1 MKLCARCDWQPDP
14 EDERP
19 AREQLAE
26 HAQDALHWLCRVCG
40 WSLGQYEPVIVCER
54 CLAQAQANLAS
65 VLELWAELPG
75 VLGRPAGSSA
85 YDVQRGGGEEFTLP
99 GGEALVLSGPG
110 SYLAHCAES
119 DSRAGDDLPP
129 AVVLHQWAMDWHD
142 YRGELYPH
150 NERTTSRRAGRWAAR
165 YLETHARWAASNHDA
180 FDEFCGDLAAL
191 VGRLARTT
199 GHLRQERVAAAA
211 CFDCGGQLVHRVI
224 NGLEEEGVVRC
235 RKCGQVYTG
244 ARYLLAL
251 AAQAK
256 SGLDGWVTLKA
267 AALACGRPERTLRS
281 EVERQVVPSACW
293 IEERTP
299 TEEDPR
305 RWRMRALTVW
315 YPAIEERARRAAER
329 RRVAS

>member
-199 GHLRQERVAAAA
+199 GHVRKERSAGAR
-211 CFDCGGQLVHRVI
+211 CFDCRAGQLVHPVDLTT
-224 NGLEEEGVVRC
+224 GLEVEHVIRCQACGETYDPPRYAMALKAAIEESSQREIDGETWATLEVTARITERGQQTIRNWVGEGVVRRTSIGGVMFVC
-235 RKCGQVYTG
+235 
-244 ARYLLAL
+244 LPDAL
-251 AAQAK
+251 
-256 SGLDGWVTLKA
+256 STND
-267 AALACGRPERTLRS
+267 
-281 EVERQVVPSACW
+281 
-293 IEERTP
+293 
-299 TEEDPR
+299 
-305 RWRMRALTVW
+305 
-315 YPAIEERARRAAER
+315 ERARRVR
-329 RRVAS
+329 LSASA